1 MSPVH
6 YLWREIYGFVWHY
19 QNPKTITVKLGNLRA
34 STQKVWGRSEVYPF
48 YSSVTFSLK
57 AHLHNLHELILSWYS
72 WWSSLP
78 SHLATVKI
86 HLSMRLTL
94 LPFFYKN
101 LYQIHQGLVIFHQ
114 GYEKPQHSH
123 QLALWNQMNIREI
136 WKCLFQHNYICNCA
150 SLEWTNACV
159 WQHNLIINKKYNL
172 DKTCIVGVISL
183 KIWIRHNSLHFH
195 INCNSFTFELIINS
209 WLIFTL
215 QTHQS
220 HNSSNLPGYLNYHK

>member
-1 MSPVH
+1 MYEIFTVWIFKLTVIGYLYYCYH
-6 YLWREIYGFVWHY
+6 YHNKVAHFCTQV
-19 QNPKTITVKLGNLRA
+19 VKVPL
-34 STQKVWGRSEVYPF
+34 
-48 YSSVTFSLK
+48 SS
-57 AHLHNLHELILSWYS
+57 YS

-94 LPFFYKN
+94 LPSFYKN
-101 LYQIHQGLVIFHQ
+101 LYQIHQGLAIFHQ

-136 WKCLFQHNYICNCA
+136 WKCLFMHNYICNYCA

-172 DKTCIVGVISL
+172 DKTCIVGLISL

-195 INCNSFTFELIINS
+195 INCNSLLLSLLLTVDWFLLCRHISHTIHLI
-209 WLIFTL
+209 
-215 QTHQS
+215 
-220 HNSSNLPGYLNYHK
+220 YLDTSVNYHK